1 MPLKRRVYISM
12 PADAGLSERQ
22 NRVKWG
28 VVDRIRAA
36 GYEPQVFVG
45 PAGGMGLPAGKPWT
59 LDGVE
64 QTMRRCVGAA
74 LIGLPKF
81 QAADGRLLATDLCQY
96 EGAVA
101 KSFDLPILVLR
112 EERVAER
119 GVFHNAAFE
128 IAQIPE
134 GAGEDWLA
142 SKYFLGPFEN
152 WLAQVTTRRD
162 VFLGYCGKSRGVASN
177 IKRYLKDDLGVTVLD
192 WQDDFPPAGS
202 ILENI
207 QDAASRCTGGVFL
220 FTKDDVLGED
230 AGAAPRDN
238 VVFEAGY
245 FAHAKGKEKTLIVLE
260 KGAKMPADLG
270 GDSYAYL
277 EDRSNIEP
285 LERLLRRFAE
295 QRL

>member
-12 PADAGLSERQ
+12 PADAGLSDRQ

-28 VVDRIRAA
+28 AVDRIRAA

-45 PAGGMGLPAGKPWT
+45 PSGGIGLPAGKPFT

-74 LIGLPKF
+74 LIGLPKWKT
-81 QAADGRLLATDLCQY
+81 ADGRLLATELCQY

-112 EERVAER
+112 EEHVAER
-119 GVFHNAAFE
+119 GVFDNAAFE

-134 GAGEDWLA
+134 GAGEDWLE
-142 SKYFLGPFEN
+142 SKYFLGPFKN
-152 WLAQVTTRRD
+152 WLAQVTDRRD
-162 VFLGYCGKSRGVASN
+162 VFLGYCGKSRGVANN
-177 IKRYLKDDLGVTVLD
+177 IKRFLKDDQALTVLD

-207 QDAASRCTGGVFL
+207 QDAAARCTGGVFL
-220 FTKDDVLGED
+220 FTKDDE
-230 AGAAPRDN
+230 GAEGVGAMPRDN

-260 KGAKMPADLG
+260 KGAKVPADLG
-270 GDSYAYL
+270 GDIYAYL
-277 EDRSNIEP
+277 EDRANIEP
-285 LERLLRRFAE
+285 LERPLRRFVE